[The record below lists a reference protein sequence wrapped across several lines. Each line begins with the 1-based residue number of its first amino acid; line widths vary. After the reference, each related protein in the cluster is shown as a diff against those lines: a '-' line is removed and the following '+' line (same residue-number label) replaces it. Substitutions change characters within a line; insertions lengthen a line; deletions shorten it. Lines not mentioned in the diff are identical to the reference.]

1 MLRIL
6 GNFFTRI
13 ARRWIPDAL
22 LFAMILCLLTFVLG
36 IIIQHESP
44 FNMIRY
50 MGDGFWGLLAFA
62 MQMALIIM
70 TGHIFATTKP
80 MKAALKAIAKVADTP
95 FKAVALACA
104 VMIVTCYVQWGF
116 GLIFTSL
123 LAIEI
128 ARNMKGKGLHYPLL
142 VASAYS
148 GFVVWHAGLSAS
160 APLLVNTQGHF
171 LQSQIGL
178 VPVSETIF
186 SPIGY
191 VPVLAI
197 LVTLPWIMAAMHPK
211 KDEEVVE
218 IDPAM
223 FPEKEEKEIVKKRS
237 ELAPAEKMENS
248 SALSIIISL
257 MGIVYIFYYLFIKK
271 GSLDLNIVNFIFL
284 IFGLLLHGTPRNFID
299 AAIEAVGGTWGVIL
313 QFPFYAGIQGMMIG
327 SGLAATIALWFASF
341 STPKTLPLFTYWS
354 AGLINF
360 FVPSG
365 GGQWSVQG
373 PIMTAAA
380 QQIGASV
387 PKVIMGVAW
396 GDAWTNMV
404 QPFWALPLLG
414 VSKLSVR
421 DIMGYCVVSLIWSG
435 IVTSLL
441 FLVL

>member
-1 MLRIL
+1 MLRVL

-22 LFAMILCLLTFVLG
+22 LFAMLLCLLTFILG
-36 IIIQHESP
+36 IAIQHKSP
-44 FNMIRY
+44 LEMIRY

-80 MKAALKAIAKVADTP
+80 MKAVLKAIAKAADTP

-104 VMIVTCYVQWGF
+104 VMVVACYVQWGF

-160 APLLVNTQGHF
+160 APLLVNTKGHF
-171 LQSQIGL
+171 LESQIGL

-191 VPVLAI
+191 VPVLVI

-211 KDEEVVE
+211 KDEEIIE

-223 FPEKEEKEIVKKRS
+223 FSEKEKTITKKKRS
-237 ELAPAEKMENS
+237 EMTPAEKMENS
-248 SALSIIISL
+248 SVISTIISV

-284 IFGLLLHGTPRNFID
+284 VFGLLLHGTPRNFID

-313 QFPFYAGIQGMMIG
+313 QFPFYAGIQGMMIN
-327 SGLAATIALWFASF
+327 SGLAATIAMWFASF

-365 GGQWSVQG
+365 GGQWAVQG

-396 GDAWTNMV
+396 GDAWTNMI

-414 VSKLSVR
+414 VAKLGVR
-421 DIMGYCVVSLIWSG
+421 DIMGYCVMSLIWSG

>member
-1 MLRIL
+1 MLRVL
-6 GNFFTRI
+6 GNIFTRF
-13 ARRWIPDAL
+13 AKRWIPDAL
-22 LFAMILCLLTFVLG
+22 VFAFLLSLLTFILG

-80 MKAALKAIAKVADTP
+80 MKAVLKAIARVADTP

-104 VMIVTCYVQWGF
+104 VMIITCYLQWGF
-116 GLIFTSL
+116 GLIFSSL
-123 LAIEI
+123 LAVEI
-128 ARNMKGKGLHYPLL
+128 AKNMKGKGLHYPLL
-142 VASAYS
+142 VASAFS

-171 LQSQIGL
+171 LQSKIGL

-186 SPIGY
+186 APIAYG
-191 VPVLAI
+191 PVLVI
-197 LVTLPWIMAAMHPK
+197 LLTLPWIMAAMHPK
-211 KDEEVVE
+211 EKGEIIE

-223 FPEKEEKEIVKKRS
+223 FPEKKEIVMKKRS
-237 ELAPAEKMENS
+237 EMTPAEKMENS
-248 SALSIIISL
+248 SALAMIISII
-257 MGIVYIFYYLFIKK
+257 GIVYIFYYIFVKK

-284 IFGLLLHGTPRNFID
+284 ILGLLLHGTPRNFID

-327 SGLAATIALWFASF
+327 SGLAATIAMWFASF
-341 STPKTLPLFTYWS
+341 STPRTLPLFTYWS
-354 AGLINF
+354 AGIINLF
-360 FVPSG
+360 IPSG
-365 GGQWSVQG
+365 GGQWAVQG
-373 PIMTAAA
+373 PIMIDAA
-380 QQIGASV
+380 QQIGASI

-396 GDAWTNMV
+396 GDAWTNMI

-414 VSKLSVR
+414 VAKLEVR
-421 DIMGYCVVSLIWSG
+421 DIMGYCVMSLIWSG